1 MKACVIFKFASSLA
15 TLACAL
21 SLAAQQSNAQQSNI
35 SRSTSIDVNGNVVA
49 DGPAI
54 SQTKSAT
61 SSQTTV
67 TTQSINGRTVP
78 MEQVE
83 ERILRN
89 DASGKVTERIVR
101 RYDPQ
106 GNPLPPVRQTIE
118 EQKRPDGSSTVQSTT
133 YGTDLNGNT
142 QVTEKVV
149 TDTKKNASGET
160 SETVVQ
166 RPTPSGLDTVEK
178 QSQVVSKQGNGY
190 QSESTTYRRDGNG
203 GFYPAARETTQHTV
217 QGSEVS
223 DNSAEY
229 ERGPTGDLQLHGQTV
244 TKTVTKPDGSKD
256 AVIDVYSRNVP
267 GTVSG
272 NESGLKL
279 QERQIVESTP
289 GPGNTVVQTVSVQ
302 RPTVSDPG
310 TLGPARQLSQTVCKG
325 DCKPPKESDK

>member
-1 MKACVIFKFASSLA
+1 V
-15 TLACAL
+15 
-21 SLAAQQSNAQQSNI
+21 
-35 SRSTSIDVNGNVVA
+35 DVNGNVVT
-49 DGPAI
+49 DGPTI
-54 SQTKSAT
+54 SQTKSANG
-61 SSQTTV
+61 SQTTV

-78 MEQVE
+78 LEQVE

-89 DASGKVTERIVR
+89 DASGKVTERVIR

-106 GNPLPPVRQTIE
+106 GNPLPPVRQSIE
-118 EQKRPDGSSTVQSTT
+118 ERKRSDGSSTIQSTT

-142 QVTEKVV
+142 QITEKAL
-149 TDTKKNASGET
+149 TDTQKNASGET

-166 RPTPSGLDTVEK
+166 RPTANGLETVEK
-178 QSQVVSKQGNGY
+178 QSQVVSKQGKDY
-190 QSESTTYRRDGNG
+190 QSESTTYRRDGSG
-203 GFYPAARETTQHTV
+203 GFYPAVRQTTGHTV
-217 QGSEVS
+217 QGSEAS
-223 DNSAEY
+223 DNNAEY
-229 ERGPTGDLQLHGQTV
+229 ERGPNGELQLHGQTV

-256 AVIDVYSRNVP
+256 AVIDIYSRDVP

-279 QERQIVESTP
+279 QEQQMVESTP
-289 GPGNTVVQTVSVQ
+289 GPGNTVVQTISAR